1 MAVGSNKFAFKH
13 QTAQADRAL
22 NASTS
27 AMRAIYRNPRGKFS
41 ATLLK
46 QIQAKV
52 ASAYRRSLRTQEA
65 VLIAK
70 GREYVGIKSIKIP
83 KGITSS
89 KAIKHATKKA
99 KKAKAKVIRKA
110 VRKMKRVAKKAAK
123 KSIKKSAHK
132 KKGKTVKHPKKKARK
147 AARKAVKKA
156 VKKMKQHLVKKFGKK
171 VARHIIKHIKRAA
184 ARAATVT
191 VHKTRKHRESKA
203 LKKLKAV
210 GGKVAHQITKEALAA
225 GKTKKAALH
234 QGEMAGRAAVQYAA
248 VLIKKQL
255 RKQMGRK
262 DTRALIKR
270 VTKKANKSVHK
281 VAAKRANKGKGK
293 SAKKAKKLSQVMSS
307 MMA

>member
-1 MAVGSNKFAFKH
+1 MAVGSNTFAFKH
-13 QTAQADRAL
+13 QLAQSRRAM
-22 NASTS
+22 NASTT
-27 AMRAIYRNPRGKFS
+27 AMRAIFRNPRGRFS
-41 ATLLK
+41 GTLLK
-46 QIQAKV
+46 QIQVKV
-52 ASAYRRSLRTQEA
+52 AAAYRRSLRVQES

-99 KKAKAKVIRKA
+99 KKAKAKVVRKA
-110 VRKMKRVAKKAAK
+110 VRQMKRIAKKAAK

-132 KKGKTVKHPKKKARK
+132 KQGKTVKHPKRKARK

-156 VKKMKQHLVKKFGKK
+156 VKKMKKQLVKKFGKK

-184 ARAATVT
+184 ARAATVA
-191 VHKTRKHRESKA
+191 VHKTRKHRESAA

-225 GKTKKAALH
+225 GKSKKDALH

-255 RKQMGRK
+255 RKQMGR
-262 DTRALIKR
+262 TRTAALIKR
-270 VTKKANKSVHK
+270 VTRKANRSVHK
-281 VAAKRANKGKGK
+281 VAAKRANKGKQ
-293 SAKKAKKLSQVMSS
+293 SKAKKLSQVMSS